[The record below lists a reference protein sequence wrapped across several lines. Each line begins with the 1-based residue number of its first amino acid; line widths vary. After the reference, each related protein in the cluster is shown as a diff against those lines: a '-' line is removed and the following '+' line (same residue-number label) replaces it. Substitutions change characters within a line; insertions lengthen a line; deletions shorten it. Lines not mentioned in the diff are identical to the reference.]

1 MQADITLWVLSD
13 GRPGHENQALG
24 LAEALARRRPAAVVL
39 RRMRLAGWAALVPA
53 SLSWRLTGRVADW
66 PFSGLVEGA
75 EALVPPWP
83 AVVIGAGRRVAP
95 VAAALRRRHDVAAV
109 QILDPQMPPRAF
121 DAVVVP
127 EHDRLARARS
137 AANVVRCVGAPNRL
151 TPMAIAEAASCWA
164 ERLARLRR
172 PRLAVL
178 IGGPGRSARFG
189 EKQAA
194 ELAVALETLA
204 GGHGLMVTGS
214 PRTPQGLLRRL
225 AACLPGDF
233 VWDGAGENPYPGLL
247 GHADAVLVTEDSV
260 SMASE
265 AATTGLPVHVF
276 PVGGVAPKIRR
287 FHEGL
292 TARGVSRPF
301 TGGIS
306 RWSYEPL
313 AEADRIAG
321 DLVRRGVV

>member
-1 MQADITLWVLSD
+1 MQTDITLWVLSD

-24 LAEALARRRPAAVVL
+24 LAEALARRRPAAVSVKRL
-39 RRMRLAGWAALVPA
+39 RLAGWAGLVPA
-53 SLSWRLTGRVADW
+53 GLSWRVTGGIGDW
-66 PFSGLVEGA
+66 PFSGLAEGA

-83 AVVIGAGRRVAP
+83 AAIIGAGRRVAP
-95 VAAALRRRHDVAAV
+95 VAAALRLRHHIAAV

-127 EHDRLARARS
+127 EHDGLARGRAG
-137 AANVVRCVGAPNRL
+137 ANVVPSVGAPNRL
-151 TPMAIAEAASCWA
+151 TPMVIAQAAACWA
-164 ERLARLRR
+164 GVLGRLRR

-189 EKQAA
+189 EKEAV
-194 ELAVALETLA
+194 ELAVALETLSR
-204 GGHGLMVTGS
+204 GHALMVTGS
-214 PRTPQGLLRRL
+214 PRTPEGLMRRL
-225 AACLPGDF
+225 AVVLPDAF
-233 VWDGAGENPYPGLL
+233 VWNGEGENPYPALL

-265 AATTGLPVHVF
+265 AASTGLPVHVF

-287 FHEGL
+287 FHESL
-292 TARGVSRPF
+292 SARGVSRRF
-301 TGGIS
+301 TGRIE

-321 DLVRRGVV
+321 DLVRRGVL